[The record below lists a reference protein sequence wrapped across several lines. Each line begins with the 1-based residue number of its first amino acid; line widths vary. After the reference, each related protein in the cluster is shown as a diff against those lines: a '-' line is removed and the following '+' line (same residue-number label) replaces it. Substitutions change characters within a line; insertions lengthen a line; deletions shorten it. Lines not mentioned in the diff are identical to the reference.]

1 MMKIYLLTLLLVP
14 NVLWGQYLFNN
25 DTKKL
30 VFSGFTNIFICD
42 KGTPL
47 CFDGSIK
54 VTPGDTENQYFLEV
68 LDSVTRTEGKVNIAK
83 YMTHP
88 DGFKEKV
95 FVDKFTFQIKPL
107 PETIIYIGNTHT
119 SGKIDT
125 ANLSLKIGLLEPFP
139 ESKFKIKEYT
149 IVANKQVLIIKSSKI
164 TPQAKVFIKGLDKGT
179 NIKIEVVYVDP
190 LKKARRVQG
199 EFYL

>member
-125 ANLSLKIGLLEPFP
+125 ANLGLKIGLLEPFP

-164 TPQAKVFIKGLDKGT
+164 TPKATVFIKGLDKGT

>member
-1 MMKIYLLTLLLVP
+1 MMKIYLLTFMLVP

-25 DTKKL
+25 DTVKL
-30 VFSGFTNIFICD
+30 VFSGFTNVFICD

-54 VTPGDTENQYFLEV
+54 VTPSDKENLYFLEV
-68 LDSVTRTEGKVNIAK
+68 LDSVTRTAGKVNIAK

-95 FVDKFTFQIKPL
+95 FVDKFTFQIQPL
-107 PETIIYIGNTHT
+107 PETRIFIGNTYT
-119 SGKIDT
+119 SGKIDPT
-125 ANLSLKIGLLEPFP
+125 NLNLKVGLLEPFP

-164 TPQAKVFIKGLDKGT
+164 TPQAIAFINGLDKGT
-179 NIKIEVVYVDP
+179 SIKLEVVYVDP